1 MTARILLLM
10 LLASSILGD
19 TDSTGRRPQH
29 QVLQRRGR
37 LCSLGTCQMHRL
49 PELIYWLRSASTKE
63 VSGKAGRKPQDPHS
77 YGRRR
82 RRAAKVLLNLQDSGL
97 QQGGRRSAQ
106 LSG

>member
-19 TDSTGRRPQH
+19 PDSTGRRPQH

-49 PELIYWLRSASTKE
+49 PELIYWLRCL
-63 VSGKAGRKPQDPHS
+63 H
-77 YGRRR
+77 
-82 RRAAKVLLNLQDSGL
+82 
-97 QQGGRRSAQ
+97 QGGLGEGWPQAPGPSQLRAPPAARGQSPAKSPGFRFATRRPAQ
-106 LSG
+106 CPAR